1 MTSSTADRLEFLDRE
16 SAQKGVAVVTGGS
29 AGLGRATVRAFAD
42 AGYDVAVLA
51 RGEDGLAG
59 AVADVAAAGRRG
71 LGIACDVADHR
82 AVDAAADQIEQ
93 RMGPIEVW
101 VNNAM
106 TSIFAPFQDTD
117 PEDFERA
124 TAVTYLGFVNG
135 TRAAL

>member
-59 AVADVAAAGRRG
+59 AVADVAAAGRRA

-82 AVDAAADQIEQ
+82 AVDAAADQIE
-93 RMGPIEVW
+93 
-101 VNNAM
+101 
-106 TSIFAPFQDTD
+106 
-117 PEDFERA
+117 
-124 TAVTYLGFVNG
+124 
-135 TRAAL
+135 